1 MEPKE
6 TVEFGRIRVS
16 RMSLCAGHFQVSRK
30 ATDVLEKLFRRI
42 LERKSEAL
50 RSGRKKHLL
59 KVTVR
64 EKRGPGR
71 PPFLLNAW
79 VGLKSFSEKE
89 SLIFFVE
96 LLLIINEFS
105 NQEKAL
111 VLVLHYGHL
120 EARAES
126 L

>member
-1 MEPKE
+1 M
-6 TVEFGRIRVS
+6 
-16 RMSLCAGHFQVSRK
+16 
-30 ATDVLEKLFRRI
+30 
-42 LERKSEAL
+42 
-50 RSGRKKHLL
+50 
-59 KVTVR
+59 R

-71 PPFLLNAW
+71 PPFLLNPW
-79 VGLKSFSEKE
+79 VCLKSFSEKE

-126 L
+126 LQIVFFRPDWSHSCRISLWVLRITNSTYLKTKNGLDGVD

>member
-1 MEPKE
+1 M
-6 TVEFGRIRVS
+6 
-16 RMSLCAGHFQVSRK
+16 
-30 ATDVLEKLFRRI
+30 
-42 LERKSEAL
+42 
-50 RSGRKKHLL
+50 
-59 KVTVR
+59 R

-126 L
+126 LQIVFLGQTGPIHAEFHSGCYVLQTRLT